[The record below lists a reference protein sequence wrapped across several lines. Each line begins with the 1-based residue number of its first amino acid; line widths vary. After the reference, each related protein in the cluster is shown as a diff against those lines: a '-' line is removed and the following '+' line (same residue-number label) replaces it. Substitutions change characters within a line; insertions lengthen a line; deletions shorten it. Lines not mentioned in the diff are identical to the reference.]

1 MNQVPQ
7 KLATA
12 SQRKRPGPARTPV
25 LYSKQRLPSGLSQSE
40 RHGPCR
46 WSTVQGFK
54 GRTEMVEISLRSRV
68 SGPAQFSSRASSV
81 HTQQISQSSLW
92 ADILSHRQTPEWAG
106 HMKERSQALKA
117 SKVQTADEQTQVCL
131 LLSPGAEGSLL
142 SLPLCFMMRSLVSSS
157 TMLLTL
163 LKL

>member
-40 RHGPCR
+40 RHGPYR

-54 GRTEMVEISLRSRV
+54 GRTEVVGISLRSRV

-92 ADILSHRQTPEWAG
+92 ADILSHRQAPEWAG
-106 HMKERSQALKA
+106 HMRKEVRH
-117 SKVQTADEQTQVCL
+117 SKLRKSRLQT
-131 LLSPGAEGSLL
+131 SRPGFAFCF
-142 SLPLCFMMRSLVSSS
+142 LPRQRGLF
-157 TMLLTL
+157 
-163 LKL
+163 

>member
-40 RHGPCR
+40 RNGPCR

-54 GRTEMVEISLRSRV
+54 GRTEMVGISLR
-68 SGPAQFSSRASSV
+68 SRASSV
-81 HTQQISQSSLW
+81 HTQQVSQSSLW
-92 ADILSHRQTPEWAG
+92 ADVLSHRQAPEWAG
-106 HMKERSQALKA
+106 HMRKEVRH
-117 SKVQTADEQTQVCL
+117 SKLRKSRLQTADPR
-131 LLSPGAEGSLL
+131 SPSAFSRGRGVSSEPSTSFHDEVPG
-142 SLPLCFMMRSLVSSS
+142 SSS

-163 LKL
+163 SKL